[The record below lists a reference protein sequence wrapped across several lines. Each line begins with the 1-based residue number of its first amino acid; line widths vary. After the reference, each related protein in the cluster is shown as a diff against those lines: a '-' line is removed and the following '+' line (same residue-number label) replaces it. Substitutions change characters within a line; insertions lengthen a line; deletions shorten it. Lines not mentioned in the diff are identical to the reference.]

1 MKSSYDIEKA
11 TSKELMEI
19 FERTYGKVVPRIG
32 DWDKPIKKV
41 AEKEYIFKKQEKIKE
56 YILVDGYNV
65 IFAWQEL
72 RELAAKNIDAARD
85 RLIDILSS
93 YKAYIDAK
101 LILVFDAYKVPDHKT
116 EVISQHNIYIVY
128 TKTAETADQ
137 YIEKTVRDL
146 SKKYR
151 ITVVTSDGIEQ
162 IIIRSAGCLLMSS
175 RELYEEINRV
185 AKNALEE
192 HRDKNKLS
200 KNYLLDSL
208 SAEAKK
214 ELKKINDN

>member
-1 MKSSYDIEKA
+1 M
-11 TSKELMEI
+11 
-19 FERTYGKVVPRIG
+19 
-32 DWDKPIKKV
+32 
-41 AEKEYIFKKQEKIKE
+41 
-56 YILVDGYNV
+56 
-65 IFAWQEL
+65 
-72 RELAAKNIDAARD
+72 
-85 RLIDILSS
+85 
-93 YKAYIDAK
+93 
-101 LILVFDAYKVPDHKT
+101 
-116 EVISQHNIYIVY
+116 
-128 TKTAETADQ
+128 
-137 YIEKTVRDL
+137 